1 MADLR
6 LFIGLEVPPET
17 GRRIERSLRPLI
29 EGDEVRTY
37 SADDMH
43 VTLVFLGS
51 WPEERLPGLKSALQ
65 EEVRGLNA
73 PDLTIAGTG
82 AFPDFE
88 NPRVLWAAVEE
99 EEESMPGR
107 LFALHNRVRQAAL
120 MLGWRPSAAERM
132 RPFTPHVTVA
142 RTKAGD
148 PGAAYRRLR
157 FDRSWLPV
165 EVLLVESRPGDPVE
179 RYRTLQALPLVV
191 RPG

>member
-1 MADLR
+1 MPDLR
-6 LFIGLEVPPET
+6 LFIGLDLPPEI
-17 GRRIERSLRPLI
+17 GRRIERSLRPLV
-29 EGDEVRTY
+29 EGEDVRAY
-37 SADDMH
+37 SHEDMH

-51 WPEERLPGLKSALQ
+51 WPESRLPALKAALQ

-73 PDLTIAGTG
+73 PELSISGTG

-88 NPRVLWAAVEE
+88 NPSVLWAGVEE
-99 EEESMPGR
+99 DEESVPGR

-120 MLGWRPSAAERM
+120 MLGWRASSAERL
-132 RPFTPHVTVA
+132 RPFTPHVTLA

-165 EVLLVESRPGDPVE
+165 EVLLIESRPDDPQE
-179 RYRTLQALPLVV
+179 RYRILHSLPLVV